1 MKKILLG
8 ILVVVILF
16 GGGLGA
22 GKMVW
27 VDKEKTEKVE
37 VHEDKYV
44 AFSLEIW
51 DKIKENYWEKI
62 SDDELSGIYLAAVDK
77 LSGVSNSL
85 KSKDREGVERLLES
99 ILKEIDDSKKKEFS
113 ATLGDM
119 VLANLKPFER
129 SRLYSQKEE
138 KDLSNNVNNINPN
151 SNYFEEL
158 GVSEKATDKEI
169 AMAFEEKSQQATTA
183 AQKAEVEKAFEVL
196 KDEESRKTYAVSGV
210 EPTIEYELRT
220 PRIFHVHL
228 TKFSP
233 TTLEEFARVTEKVDK
248 GTELDTLIFDLRGNI
263 GGAIDG
269 LPYFLGPFIGA
280 DNYGYQ
286 FYHQGEKEDYVTKV
300 GWMNSLVRY
309 NKVVILIDENSQS
322 TAEVMAASLKKYNV
336 GVVVGTTSKGWGTVE
351 RVIPL
356 DNQIAEDETFSIF
369 LVHRI
374 TLREDGQPI
383 EGLGVDPHISI
394 KSSNWKNELLARY
407 NYPEIVTVV
416 DEILK
421 EE

>member
-1 MKKILLG
+1 
-8 ILVVVILF
+8 
-16 GGGLGA
+16 
-22 GKMVW
+22 
-27 VDKEKTEKVE
+27 
-37 VHEDKYV
+37 
-44 AFSLEIW
+44 
-51 DKIKENYWEKI
+51 
-62 SDDELSGIYLAAVDK
+62 
-77 LSGVSNSL
+77 
-85 KSKDREGVERLLES
+85 VERLLES

-210 EPTIEYELRT
+210 EPTIEYALRT

-233 TTLEEFARVTEKVDK
+233 TTLDEFARVTEKVDK

-383 EGLGVDPHISI
+383 EGLGVEPHISI

-421 EE
+421 EK